1 MPWLRLDDQFS
12 TNTKILSA
20 GKDGRELYF
29 SALGHAARNLTDG
42 FISADIVR
50 QIAAMFEVYD
60 AAPAIARLVEVRL
73 WDVCDGGWMIH
84 DYLQYNPSRDEVM
97 AERAATAKRQA
108 EWRAKQERNASGQYD
123 QAPSNDVRNG
133 VSNDVRNGVTNASC
147 NTVPVPVPVPDP
159 VPVLT
164 TTTTTT
170 RAREGVVQDNAPVQD
185 SGAGGAGQCTP
196 PVQVPAPKPSLNHH
210 TKPSLLGASAPEPP
224 KPARKPSRAPDPR
237 SNSPAIRCAR
247 GVGGRY
253 PPKEIW
259 DDVIRILGESPDG
272 GRLAEYRKT
281 WVGRGYNPNNWNW
294 LLEWYENGMTPIGRG
309 GASPD
314 PPPKPKPSGPVVI
327 LNPLTRKREVIGGN
341 GNTAGREPT
350 STG

>member
-1 MPWLRLDDQFS
+1 VGEQTIFRIARDREHPFTSVPNALAQDNSLSFEARGLLLYLLSKPDDWTVQMHDLELAAPKTGEEKVRRIVKELLDAGYMERVTSHDENGRFHTETRVYEHRRVAAAVDGS
-12 TNTKILSA
+12 TVYGKA
-20 GKDGRELYF
+20 GRGKAEDGR
-29 SALGHAARNLTDG
+29 A
-42 FISADIVR
+42 
-50 QIAAMFEVYD
+50 
-60 AAPAIARLVEVRL
+60 
-73 WDVCDGGWMIH
+73 
-84 DYLQYNPSRDEVM
+84 
-97 AERAATAKRQA
+97 
-108 EWRAKQERNASGQYD
+108 ASGK
-123 QAPSNDVRNG
+123 AVPLLSNELQINELQI
-133 VSNDVRNGVTNASC
+133 NE
-147 NTVPVPVPVPDP
+147 
-159 VPVLT
+159 L
-164 TTTTTT
+164 
-170 RAREGVVQDNAPVQD
+170 
-185 SGAGGAGQCTP
+185 
-196 PVQVPAPKPSLNHH
+196 HM
-210 TKPSLLGASAPEPP
+210 GASAPEPP